1 MSIDLEHRGAFM
13 LTLTRSL
20 PRRNSEAIATPAE
33 PASYRACPR
42 NDMNLDPAFFEIRS
56 APEVLGC
63 GKRRTNDLCRHG
75 VDPGVAVKDM
85 LRVRYTVRL

>member
-1 MSIDLEHRGAFM
+1 M

-42 NDMNLDPAFFEIRS
+42 NDMNLDPAFFEDRS
-56 APEVLGC
+56 ALELLGR
-63 GKRRTNDLCRHG
+63 GKRRTNDLSHRG
-75 VDPGVAVKDM
+75 VDPGVAVENM